1 MKKKK
6 YNDKIIWFFQTAPH
20 LISFNINN
28 YNIKNIIIIIEE
40 EENLIFI
47 FVITELYFVSFF
59 IINIIIIIEMKLN
72 IVWVYLNILD
82 YEWMDDCIDKIYH

>member
-1 MKKKK
+1 MFDTN
-6 YNDKIIWFFQTAPH
+6 NDNIIWLIQTAPH
-20 LISFNINN
+20 FISFNINN
-28 YNIKNIIIIIEE
+28 YNIKNIIIIKEE

-59 IINIIIIIEMKLN
+59 IIIIIIEMKLN